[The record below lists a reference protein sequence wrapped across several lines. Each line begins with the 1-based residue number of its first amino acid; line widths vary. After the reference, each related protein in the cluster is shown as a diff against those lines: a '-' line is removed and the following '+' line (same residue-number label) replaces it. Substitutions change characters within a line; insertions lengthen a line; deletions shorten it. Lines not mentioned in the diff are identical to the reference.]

1 MKLHS
6 FLFSVLLIVF
16 GLQSSNLF
24 LINGVYS
31 ALSMVGLAVVLI
43 LLFSTSP
50 TCFFSF
56 LKTKYVSFILFL
68 IILQTII
75 LLAILGLGGRNLL
88 SYSRDVFMCL
98 IFVLLG
104 YTYAFNNVNLYKFFK
119 LNIWIVCLAALSI
132 IIFVAGGFRI
142 QELYFSIPKNQFGP
156 YFVQSIL
163 LTFYLLIPTKNN
175 PIVKKNILFYF
186 LMIPCILV
194 LLVMRTR
201 TAMLGLALLFIIF
214 IFYYTSNVKSKM
226 TYLFIAIIA
235 IMLSIETIYNA
246 FFLNFDTS
254 SADSVT
260 AGRTDVYMEALKVI
274 DRYPLTGRLFTNIEI
289 TQNSISEQIHNY
301 LLSIYFELGVFSF
314 GFLIIYFSVLFYSAW
329 RVFKYK
335 LISNLLILLLFFV
348 SLSEYTFPYA
358 PGTTTFLP
366 FFLLGYEILKPIR
379 NE

>member
-6 FLFSVLLIVF
+6 FLFSILLIVF

-31 ALSMVGLAVVLI
+31 ALSMVSLAVVLI

-201 TAMLGLALLFIIF
+201 TAMLGLALLFIILFF
-214 IFYYTSNVKSKM
+214 I
-226 TYLFIAIIA
+226 
-235 IMLSIETIYNA
+235 
-246 FFLNFDTS
+246 
-254 SADSVT
+254 
-260 AGRTDVYMEALKVI
+260 
-274 DRYPLTGRLFTNIEI
+274 
-289 TQNSISEQIHNY
+289 
-301 LLSIYFELGVFSF
+301 
-314 GFLIIYFSVLFYSAW
+314 
-329 RVFKYK
+329 
-335 LISNLLILLLFFV
+335 ILLM
-348 SLSEYTFPYA
+348 
-358 PGTTTFLP
+358 
-366 FFLLGYEILKPIR
+366 
-379 NE
+379 